1 MAWGSTSA
9 INLIYV
15 GGEECPN
22 GECRGK
28 LCRHGLMGT
37 MGHFVAQCSSCQTVF
52 CARCGQVAQPD
63 GDGKY
68 RCPVKPQNH

>member
-1 MAWGSTSA
+1 MAWGSNSV

-15 GGEECPN
+15 GGEKCPDPK
-22 GECRGK
+22 CQGK
-28 LCRHGLMGT
+28 LCRDGRLGD

-52 CARCGQVAQPD
+52 CARCGQVAQQN

-68 RCPVKPQNH
+68 RCPAEHQNH